1 VDLAALA
8 AIVGE
13 DNVSSRLPDLE
24 AHSIDESC
32 VEPSLPDAIV
42 WPANTDEVSRV
53 LRYAYDNDIPVVPWS
68 GGSSLEGNPVP
79 VMGGIILAMYRLK
92 EILNVNEDDLQ
103 VTVQPGIVYDALN
116 AHLRRLGLFFPPAPG
131 SADVAT
137 LGGMVSN
144 NSSGMHAVK
153 YGVTRN
159 YVMKLKVVL
168 PDGRIMD
175 IGSRAKKSTSG
186 YDLVGLFIGSEGTL
200 GVITEITLR
209 LMGLPEQVSSAVA
222 VFETLGDATAAVY
235 DAVRYGL
242 DVAAIELLDGGTVR
256 VTNEQQNLTLRET
269 PTLFVEFHG
278 PKAGVEDQA
287 AYMREICQDNHC
299 ASYELADTPEQR
311 AVLWAARREARNSIK
326 LSHAGEI
333 LISGDLCLPISHF
346 GDMVEYVHEVARDTG
361 LRIYVFGHAG
371 DGNLH
376 TETIITRND
385 EAMARLGTEATDR
398 LVRRTLSLGGT
409 IAGEHG
415 VGLAK
420 KIYLEEEHGP
430 AVDLMRAIKGVF
442 DPKGIMNPGKIFV

>member
-1 VDLAALA
+1 MRYQVDLAALA

-92 EILNVNEDDLQ
+92 EILYVNEDDLQ

-333 LISGDLCLPISHF
+333 LISG
-346 GDMVEYVHEVARDTG
+346 
-361 LRIYVFGHAG
+361 
-371 DGNLH
+371 
-376 TETIITRND
+376 
-385 EAMARLGTEATDR
+385 
-398 LVRRTLSLGGT
+398 
-409 IAGEHG
+409 
-415 VGLAK
+415 
-420 KIYLEEEHGP
+420 
-430 AVDLMRAIKGVF
+430 
-442 DPKGIMNPGKIFV
+442 